1 MRSRSAALYA
11 IFIGYTAVGGDHPV
25 AAVTMEECSAKYQAA
40 NSETGRII
48 NWNQFRKNNCG
59 PGAVA
64 ARSSATAASAALT
77 MKDMQE
83 CSAKYQAAKSSGTLG
98 GLTWQ
103 QFRKDNCGTPA
114 GNAATTAPKAARPMG
129 FNPGPGPV
137 FPQTVSPKY
146 ANEPAGRARLHTCL
160 DQYRANK
167 QTNGNAGLRWIA
179 KGGGYYSECNKRL
192 KG

>member
-1 MRSRSAALYA
+1 MWSRSAALYV
-11 IFIGYTAVGGDHPV
+11 ICIGYAAVGGAHPV
-25 AAVTMEECSAKYQAA
+25 AA
-40 NSETGRII
+40 
-48 NWNQFRKNNCG
+48 
-59 PGAVA
+59 
-64 ARSSATAASAALT
+64 LT
-77 MKDMQE
+77 LQE
-83 CSAKYQAAKSSGTLG
+83 CSAKYQAAKNSGTLG

-103 QFRKDNCGTPA
+103 QFRQDNCG
-114 GNAATTAPKAARPMG
+114 AAAPRSSATAAPKTPRTMG
-129 FNPGPGPV
+129 FNPGPGAV
-137 FPQTVSPKY
+137 FPQAVSPKY

>member
-1 MRSRSAALYA
+1 MVAL
-11 IFIGYTAVGGDHPV
+11 
-25 AAVTMEECSAKYQAA
+25 TMEECSAKYRDA

-59 PGAVA
+59 AGAVA
-64 ARSSATAASAALT
+64 ARSSATAAL
-77 MKDMQE
+77 
-83 CSAKYQAAKSSGTLG
+83 
-98 GLTWQ
+98 
-103 QFRKDNCGTPA
+103 
-114 GNAATTAPKAARPMG
+114 KANRSMG